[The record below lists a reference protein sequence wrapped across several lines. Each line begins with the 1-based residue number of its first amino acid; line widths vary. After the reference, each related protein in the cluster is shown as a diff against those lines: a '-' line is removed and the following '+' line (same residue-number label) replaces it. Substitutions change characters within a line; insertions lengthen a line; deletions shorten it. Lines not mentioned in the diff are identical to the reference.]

1 VTADEWIAAFASELG
16 ARPLDEETK
25 REVLALA
32 ATAAH
37 SSERIA
43 APIACYIAG
52 VTGAPISEL
61 RAIADGIGAPAS

>member
-1 VTADEWIAAFASELG
+1 VTADEWIAAFASEVG
-16 ARPLDEETK
+16 ARALDEETK
-25 REVLALA
+25 REVLGLA

-43 APIACYIAG
+43 APMACYIAG

-61 RAIADGIGAPAS
+61 RAIADGIGAAES